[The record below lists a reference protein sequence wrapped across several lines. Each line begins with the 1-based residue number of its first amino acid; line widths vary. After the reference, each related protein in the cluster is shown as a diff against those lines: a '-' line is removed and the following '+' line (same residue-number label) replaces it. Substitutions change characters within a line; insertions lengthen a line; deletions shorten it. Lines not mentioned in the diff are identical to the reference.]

1 MQTLPDTWELHT
13 LLLDKINAPPIITFD
28 YDVNGWI
35 NNLQNRKCKKRFL
48 HPLSESFEDTII
60 MNIKKVLDEM
70 SQEEIENIT
79 SFKVLLNNFQVRNIL
94 EKEMNCSLK
103 QHKLLI
109 NEQVL
114 NCVCQLDPPSL
125 V

>member
-1 MQTLPDTWELHT
+1 MSGITLIFSSEKLETEYFLFLFRIIIYMQTLPDTWELHT
-13 LLLDKINAPPIITFD
+13 LLLDKINAPPVISFD
-28 YDVNGWI
+28 YDVNDWI

-79 SFKVLLNNFQVRNIL
+79 SFKVLLNNF
-94 EKEMNCSLK
+94 
-103 QHKLLI
+103 
-109 NEQVL
+109 
-114 NCVCQLDPPSL
+114 
-125 V
+125 